1 MMRNL
6 DSVAASLKNEL
17 RGKTMIEKSFSTQD
31 QYSWIRDLVKSEE
44 RMEDT
49 GVVDFAF
56 GVDNQKLLQNETVKL
71 LEQLKSDFIEASNIF
86 NQVKNSPLGTIKIYG
101 IARTQA
107 DFMLFRNGFKMI
119 FSLRQPGT
127 LSVRFNFISPN
138 SMIPQKPLDASNA
151 TGASASSSLM
161 DENLIEAKNGVF
173 GEMMWTYKGQEVKRD
188 AIVKYHMSLF
198 VKESSR

>member
-1 MMRNL
+1 
-6 DSVAASLKNEL
+6 
-17 RGKTMIEKSFSTQD
+17 MIEKSFSTQD
-31 QYSWIRDLVKSEE
+31 QYSWIRDLVKAEE

-56 GVDNQKLLQNETVKL
+56 GVENEKLLLSESLKM
-71 LEQLKSDFIEASNIF
+71 LEQLKADFLEASNFF
-86 NQVKNSPLGTIKIYG
+86 NQIKTSPLGTIKIYG

-119 FSLRQPGT
+119 FSLKQPGVI
-127 LSVRFNFISPN
+127 SIRFNFISPN
-138 SMIPQKPLDASNA
+138 SMIPNRPVAADAAGA
-151 TGASASSSLM
+151 TASSPLM

-173 GEMMWTYKGQEVKRD
+173 GEMNWTFKEQVVKRD
-188 AIVKYHMSLF
+188 AIVKWHMSLF